1 MNLSKI
7 LSNFVYK
14 NLTKL
19 SDGTTL
25 EDVEK
30 ELQGLDTELAGLS
43 DTEKAKMFEETAPLK
58 SYLDSRVSKAI
69 DKNKTEL
76 QSEAET
82 EKQKLQS
89 KIEELQ
95 AKVPTDDLD
104 GLKKAWLE
112 ASDKDKPAKKREY
125 EFAKMQ
131 ADLETLRKEKQ
142 EADNRAKK
150 SSLLE
155 VARKQLGDRK
165 LPPFVKLD
173 NYLGDDE
180 AETIERVNQ
189 MAKQHDEYLK
199 GLTAQK
205 TEPNQPPDSG
215 DDSGF
220 DLETA
225 MKGAGNF

>member
-180 AETIERVNQ
+180 AETIEKVNE

-199 GLTAQK
+199 NLNASRTQ
-205 TEPNQPPDSG
+205 TETPPDSG
-215 DDSGF
+215 DAEY
-220 DLETA
+220 DLASA
-225 MKGAGNF
+225 MKGAGDF